1 VGEDGHES
9 VLSTGGGDSE
19 FGVSIKGCCG
29 GEEMVID
36 VGGGSLRV
44 GDIRYHEWWFTSLGY
59 YYPIKA
65 PQYGEKG
72 LIRCPHPRLPSL

>member
-36 VGGGSLRV
+36 VERGGGASRLE
-44 GDIRYHEWWFTSLGY
+44 I
-59 YYPIKA
+59 
-65 PQYGEKG
+65 YGIMNGG
-72 LIRCPHPRLPSL
+72 LLPSDIIIQ